1 MICPN
6 CKQEIDDGSIFFNNC
21 AARVD
26 NANEELNINNSS
38 VGTSEQTSSVEVN
51 NVVNN
56 SVDTSNDKESKAKK
70 RYLVLTAF
78 SSFFAICSAVT
89 RFSDFSPYDL
99 NIMFYFSVA
108 AVAFCIIATIFYNK
122 KIGYIMGIIGGI
134 CLFVCS
140 NIFIEIISIL
150 LIIDS
155 VHNLRKKK

>member
-1 MICPN
+1 M
-6 CKQEIDDGSIFFNNC
+6 KGVKGYQKGHEVSQET
-21 AARVD
+21 R
-26 NANEELNINNSS
+26 
-38 VGTSEQTSSVEVN
+38 
-51 NVVNN
+51 
-56 SVDTSNDKESKAKK
+56 DKISKANNGN
-70 RYLVLTAF
+70 
-78 SSFFAICSAVT
+78 FFAICSAVT

-108 AVAFCIIATIFYNK
+108 AVVFCIIATIFYNK